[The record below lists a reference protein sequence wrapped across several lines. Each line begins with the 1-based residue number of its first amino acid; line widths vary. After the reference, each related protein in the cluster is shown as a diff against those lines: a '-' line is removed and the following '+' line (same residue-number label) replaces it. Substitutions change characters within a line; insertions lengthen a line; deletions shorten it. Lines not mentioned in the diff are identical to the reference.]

1 MLHAGV
7 NIHRLTSCTKH
18 FHTMIGLEE
27 WRTCVRAWDAVK
39 GCWFGKTCA
48 AAARRTRLST
58 AHAEH
63 QHAEHQHAEPVYGEH
78 KLSVSVFTIIVLL
91 LLAVIVSISTVA
103 AGDIEK
109 KPGPNCAVCGVA
121 FSRGY
126 RLFSATDSAATAAAA
141 SLKTAGH
148 TVTQRLQPTQLF
160 LDLEAVIGNRMAT
173 ISSNFICIQYRG
185 DILTAKSRLH
195 I

>member
-18 FHTMIGLEE
+18 FHTMIGFEE

-48 AAARRTRLST
+48 AAARRTRLGMGLT
-58 AHAEH
+58 T
-63 QHAEHQHAEPVYGEH
+63 
-78 KLSVSVFTIIVLL
+78 KLSASVFTIIVLL

-109 KPGPNCAVCGVA
+109 KPGRNCCRCFTQDCG
-121 FSRGY
+121 SHCH
-126 RLFSATDSAATAAAA
+126 SATAA
-141 SLKTAGH
+141 H
-148 TVTQRLQPTQLF
+148 PTILGFRSSCWQQNSNHLF
-160 LDLEAVIGNRMAT
+160 KFYLYPM
-173 ISSNFICIQYRG
+173 
-185 DILTAKSRLH
+185 
-195 I
+195 

>member
-63 QHAEHQHAEPVYGEH
+63 QHAEPVYGEH

-109 KPGPNCAVCGVA
+109 KPGPTVQFAV
-121 FSRGY
+121 
-126 RLFSATDSAATAAAA
+126 LHSAGGIDCFRPLT
-141 SLKTAGH
+141 
-148 TVTQRLQPTQLF
+148 PPQL
-160 LDLEAVIGNRMAT
+160 LPL
-173 ISSNFICIQYRG
+173 
-185 DILTAKSRLH
+185 LHSRLRVTLSLSDCSPPNYSW

>member
-18 FHTMIGLEE
+18 FHTMIGFEE

-48 AAARRTRLST
+48 AAARRTRLGMGPT
-58 AHAEH
+58 T
-63 QHAEHQHAEPVYGEH
+63 
-78 KLSVSVFTIIVLL
+78 KLSASVFTIIVLL

-160 LDLEAVIGNRMAT
+160 LDLEAVVGNRTAT
-173 ISSNFICIQYRG
+173 ISSNFICIQCKG